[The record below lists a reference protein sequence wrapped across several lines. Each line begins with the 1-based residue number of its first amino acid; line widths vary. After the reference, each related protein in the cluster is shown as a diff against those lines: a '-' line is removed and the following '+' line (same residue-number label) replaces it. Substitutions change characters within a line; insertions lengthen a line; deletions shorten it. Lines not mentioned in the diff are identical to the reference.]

1 MKNTAQLCLLS
12 ALLLLT
18 ACAPKPKVEPPAD
31 LIGKD
36 TIVQIITEQLIIE
49 STIFNAPP
57 VYDKDGLSRA
67 LYPQLF
73 EKYNV
78 TAPRYRSSITY
89 YFTDKEQMNDILTQ
103 AKEKIDAQCAA
114 LPNQ

>member
-1 MKNTAQLCLLS
+1 MKKIVKLCLLLP
-12 ALLLLT
+12 LLLASCSSKPT
-18 ACAPKPKVEPPAD
+18 VAPPSD

-36 TIVQIITEQLIIE
+36 TIVQIITDQLIIE

-57 VYDKDGLSRA
+57 QYDKDALARA

-78 TAPRYRSSITY
+78 TIPRYRSSLTY
-89 YFTDKEQMNDILTQ
+89 YFADKDRMDEIMMRAKEQ
-103 AKEKIDAQCAA
+103 IDAQCAA
-114 LPNQ
+114 LPTQ